1 MFPRKNAFIPRP
13 LRVQPD
19 VVIITTRP
27 VVKTLLCD
35 GLVTSIVTHED
46 AVINDLHQN
55 YRDYSIQTLLN
66 VQAIDLL
73 KPVGSIPVDKFAALD
88 NVESVAMQMSNFNE
102 QLNEL
107 KQRINASTVASNSSA
122 VSTSTVASNSSAAST
137 STNVESK
144 S

>member
-1 MFPRKNAFIPRP
+1 MFPRKNAFTPRP

-88 NVESVAMQMSNFNE
+88 NVESVAMQMSNFKE
-102 QLNEL
+102 QLDEI
-107 KQRINASTVASNSSA
+107 KQRINATNVASIA
-122 VSTSTVASNSSAAST
+122 T

>member
-73 KPVGSIPVDKFAALD
+73 KPVGSIPVDKFSALD
-88 NVESVAMQMSNFNE
+88 NVESVAMQMSNFKE
-102 QLNEL
+102 QLDEI
-107 KQRINASTVASNSSA
+107 KQRINSTNA
-122 VSTSTVASNSSAAST
+122 TSTAT
-137 STNVESK
+137 STNFESK

>member
-102 QLNEL
+102 QLNEI
-107 KQRINASTVASNSSA
+107 KQRINAAAGSA
-122 VSTSTVASNSSAAST
+122 T

>member
-1 MFPRKNAFIPRP
+1 MFPRKNAFTPRP

-88 NVESVAMQMSNFNE
+88 NVESVAMQMSNFKE
-102 QLNEL
+102 QLDEL
-107 KQRINASTVASNSSA
+107 KQRVNASAVGSSA
-122 VSTSTVASNSSAAST
+122 T

>member
-1 MFPRKNAFIPRP
+1 MFPRKNAFSLRP

-66 VQAIDLL
+66 VQAVDLL

-88 NVESVAMQMSNFNE
+88 NVESVAMQMSNFKE
-102 QLNEL
+102 QLDEI
-107 KQRINASTVASNSSA
+107 KQRINATNVASTA
-122 VSTSTVASNSSAAST
+122 T